1 MPVIPL
7 VPSDSPTLISSL
19 LRLSAHHLALAASAS
34 QPLKSGTLSLHLS
47 VLWRRSHMA
56 GIYSDCG
63 TRDIIGRLYFH
74 TLVYFIGWF
83 VSNISHRVCGLIV
96 IKLFGKTTSTDR
108 HTRLVSGV
116 TWRPL
121 EWRKLL
127 FHWRIFGACLSLK
140 SSEKIFS
147 GTMTH
152 KKSWLVRK

>member
-1 MPVIPL
+1 
-7 VPSDSPTLISSL
+7 
-19 LRLSAHHLALAASAS
+19 
-34 QPLKSGTLSLHLS
+34 
-47 VLWRRSHMA
+47 MA

-63 TRDIIGRLYFH
+63 TRDIIERLCFH

-108 HTRLVSGV
+108 HTRLVSGGNLASARMAE
-116 TWRPL
+116 TIISLAYFRG
-121 EWRKLL
+121 
-127 FHWRIFGACLSLK
+127 HGACLSLK